1 MSKVAP
7 PEELAKVD
15 HTPPKK
21 GWMDMPVELKEG
33 RWCYGSK
40 PKDHEVIGLPNPRAW
55 SPGDE
60 DWKLPENW
68 QEIFLEGMRE
78 RLDKFRS
85 FRLFMDICVRCG
97 ACADKCHFF
106 IGSGDPKNMPVL
118 RAELLRSIY
127 RGEFTTAGKVLGKL
141 AGGRKLTYDVFKDLF
156 YYLFQCTECRRCSLY
171 CPYGI
176 DTAEVTMIG
185 RELLNLL
192 GCNID
197 WIAGPVANCYRTG
210 NHLGIQP
217 HAYHSMVEFF
227 CEEIEEI
234 TGILPEPSLNR
245 KGAEILFIT
254 PSGDIF
260 ADPGTFTAMG
270 YLMLFHYLE
279 GLGLDITWSTYASEG
294 GNFGSFTSHEMMK
307 RLNSKMYA
315 EAKRLG
321 VKWIIGGE
329 CGHMWRVC
337 NQYMD
342 TMTGPADF
350 LEVPKSPITGTVFE
364 NAKSHKMI
372 HICEFTA
379 DLIKHGKLNLDLSR
393 NDQYKLTYHDSCN
406 PARGMGFFDEPRYV
420 IENVANNFN
429 EMPINTI
436 REQTFCCGSGSGLN
450 TDEFMDMRMR
460 GALPRANALQYVHD
474 KHDVNAMACICA
486 IDRATLTTL
495 CEYWVPDVEVI
506 GIHEL
511 VGNALILEGEKK
523 RTMNLRAEEF
533 PWVEEEE
540 VEEVEEAAAEVILE
554 AAEEAAEEGVEE
566 AAEEVADEEEAGEA
580 EGEK

>member
-1 MSKVAP
+1 MAKVAP
-7 PEELAKVD
+7 PEELAKLYQ
-15 HTPPKK
+15 TPPKK
-21 GWMDMPVELKEG
+21 EWMDMPVELNEG

-127 RGEFTTAGKVLGKL
+127 RGEFTTAGKILGKL

-156 YYLFQCTECRRCSLY
+156 YYFFQCTECRRCSLF

-217 HAYHSMVEFF
+217 HAYHSMLEFF

-321 VKWIIGGE
+321 VKYIIGGE

-372 HICEFTA
+372 HLVEFTA

-393 NDQYKLTYHDSCN
+393 NDQYKLTFHDSCN
-406 PARGMGFFDEPRYV
+406 TARGMGFFDEPRYV
-420 IENVANNFN
+420 IQNVANNFN
-429 EMPINTI
+429 EMPIDTI

-540 VEEVEEAAAEVILE
+540 VEEAAAEVILE
-554 AAEEAAEEGVEE
+554 AAEEGVEE
-566 AAEEVADEEEAGEA
+566 AAAEVADEEAAGEA
-580 EGEK
+580 EGEE